1 MENFGDY
8 VRQLR
13 KDKDWTLTKLAAM
26 LEMDSANL
34 SKIETGKRNFDEKKL
49 PEFCKIFQLNLS
61 RLSGIL
67 FLKARLSKLLD
78 LIKPHCIH
86 SQGFR
91 SDLLVSLFFTNLTF
105 I

>member
-13 KDKDWTLTKLAAM
+13 KKKDWTLTKLAAM

-49 PEFCKIFQLNLS
+49 PEFCKIFRLNLTEMKNELIS
-61 RLSGIL
+61 EKFANKAYIEKLDSNVFKMAEQKIKY
-67 FLKARLSKLLD
+67 LKKR
-78 LIKPHCIH
+78 
-86 SQGFR
+86 
-91 SDLLVSLFFTNLTF
+91 
-105 I
+105 